1 MTEAAAPS
9 GVKLPA
15 GVRAQVEEAN
25 RLIAELNAPPA
36 GAPGNA
42 GTQGTPGT
50 SGTPGTVSSPGNPG
64 LRPDLAA
71 RAAAPPAPPAPEPV
85 PDAAEQLRQAN
96 ARYAALQGKY
106 NSETAQMRAQLGQQT
121 ELVSQLLARDQ
132 APPPAAAAPPA
143 QQTPEEYLKS
153 LGATDA
159 DLKDYG
165 ELLPILVRIAQ
176 NMYRP
181 TIEKLEG
188 ELKQLRGTANN
199 QTQQLAITRREAIFQ
214 ALDVAVPTWRA
225 VNESQEFLDWLKV
238 HDIFAG
244 VSRQV
249 ALTTAFKNLDQA
261 RVVGIFEAYAREY
274 PELARAPNAP
284 IVDAGTLVAPEIRG
298 DQPPAAPEGNGS
310 KKIWSEAEIRNF
322 YTRVRKKQVSPEAYR
337 QFQAEIALATQEGRV
352 RPDRLDFHANSR

>member
-1 MTEAAAPS
+1 MTEAAAPSS

-25 RLIAELNAPPA
+25 RLIAELNAPPP
-36 GAPGNA
+36 GAPGNE
-42 GTQGTPGT
+42 GRSGTP
-50 SGTPGTVSSPGNPG
+50 GTPGTVSSPGNPG

-71 RAAAPPAPPAPEPV
+71 RAAAPPAPPPV
-85 PDAAEQLRQAN
+85 LDPVEELRQAN
-96 ARYAALQGKY
+96 ARYASLQGKY
-106 NSETAQMRAQLGQQT
+106 NSETAQLRQQVAQNT
-121 ELVSQLLARDQ
+121 EIVSQLLARDQ
-132 APPPAAAAPPA
+132 VPAAPAAAPSN
-143 QQTPEEYLKS
+143 QTPEEYLKS
-153 LGATDA
+153 IGATDA

-165 ELLPILVRIAQ
+165 ELLPIIVRLAQ

-188 ELKQLRGTANN
+188 ELQNLRGTANN
-199 QTQQLAITRREAIFQ
+199 QTHQLAITRRDGIFQ
-214 ALDVAVPTWRA
+214 ALDAAVPTWRA

-284 IVDAGTLVAPEIRG
+284 LVDAGTLVAPEIRG
-298 DQPPAAPEGNGS
+298 DQQPAAPEGSGS

-337 QFQAEIALATQEGRV
+337 QFQAEIALATAEGRV
-352 RPDRLDFHANSR
+352 RPDRMDFHANAR